1 VERRVL
7 VMRRAAVVAA
17 AVVGAVLLV
26 ALVVGLNDM
35 ERVEAPETTTD
46 QADDADTGPSA
57 TGSDEGAS
65 AADAPSNGGAGDA
78 TDPDTSDD
86 ERDRG
91 VPARPTP
98 LLEVG
103 VAVADLEGL
112 DEWIDAV
119 GVTPD
124 VMDSYVAWDDN
135 PDFDV
140 DLAEGLAERGVTLK
154 VTWEPWIAEGGV
166 DQPRYALSSIIDG
179 EHDPYLRRW
188 AEQIGDHE
196 HPVIL
201 RLMHEMNGGWYPWGA
216 GVNGNAEGEYVAAW
230 QHVREVFDDVGTTNV
245 TWEWAP
251 NQLFEGTASLEP
263 LYPGDEH
270 VDRIGISAY
279 NWGEEYEAYHRWRS
293 FPELMAETVELI
305 RSFAAGPIGVAE
317 TASSAVGG
325 DKAAWIEEMFSHAL
339 AEDYEFL
346 TYFNLDTHRDW
357 SVDGDEQV
365 VDAFAA
371 GFEETRAAESD
382 MTGR

>member
-17 AVVGAVLLV
+17 AVAGAALLV

-57 TGSDEGAS
+57 TRSDEGAS
-65 AADAPSNGGAGDA
+65 AADAPSNGGGDA
-78 TDPDTSDD
+78 TDTDTSDD

-166 DQPRYALSSIIDG
+166 DQPQYALSSIIDG

-230 QHVREVFDDVGTTNV
+230 QHVRDVFDDVGTTNV

-305 RSFAAGPIGVAE
+305 RSFAAAPIGVAE

-357 SVDGDEQV
+357 SVGGDEGV

-371 GFEETRAAESD
+371 GFEETRAAEPD
-382 MTGR
+382 IAGR